1 LRPPDYSSR
10 KEDAEDVKLA
20 TAAQKMRATA
30 PDSQQSGSGEFFDK
44 ELTGYAIDSR
54 AVAPGDLFFALAPE
68 DYRRH
73 FFTAKEFDDGHRF
86 IAQALRE
93 GAVAAVARRA
103 RVEGDAELEPFRQRM
118 LVVEDVIAALQS
130 LAHETIKTWAGKTV
144 GITGSAGKTTAK
156 DLTAHVLAHAGR
168 RVLKTRKNF
177 NNELGLALSILQMEA
192 GGAKPSDFDVA
203 VLEMGQSMLGEIRR
217 LCEVAPPDVGVVL
230 MVAPVH
236 LEFFESVDQIAEGK
250 SQIVEGIKPGGVA
263 VLNADDA
270 RVAAM
275 RAKHAGRTVTFG
287 IDNVAD
293 VAAADIETPR
303 FGLTR
308 FRLCTPLGE
317 AVAELRLPGRHN
329 LMNALAAASVATCF
343 GITPEV
349 IASALATA
357 APSEMRGEVIDF
369 AAGFSV
375 IDDSYNSNPRSL
387 LSMSRSLVAGRGEA
401 GGKPRRTIIVAG
413 EMLELG
419 KDAASMHRDA
429 GAEIAGL
436 AVDVLWGVR
445 GLAKEIVEG
454 ARGAGMSEARFFETT
469 DEAAEAIVS
478 ELREG
483 DLLLV
488 KGSRGVHTERIVEAI
503 RAHFPAVGE
512 DERAGNG

>member
-1 LRPPDYSSR
+1 M
-10 KEDAEDVKLA
+10 KLE
-20 TAAQKMRATA
+20 TAAQRMRATV
-30 PDSQQSGSGEFFDK
+30 PDSPQSGSGEFFDK

-54 AVAPGDLFFALAPE
+54 TVAAGDLFFALAPE

-86 IAQALRE
+86 IAQALGE

-103 RVEGDAELEPFRQRM
+103 RVDGDAELEPLRHR
-118 LVVEDVIAALQS
+118 LLLVEDVIAALQS
-130 LAHETIKTWAGKTV
+130 LAHETLVAWPGKTV

-156 DLTAHVLAHAGR
+156 DLTAHVLAGAGR

-177 NNELGLALSILQMEA
+177 NNELGLALSILQMES
-192 GGAKPSDFDVA
+192 GGARPEDFDVA
-203 VLEMGQSMLGEIRR
+203 VLEMGQSMFGEISR
-217 LCEVAPPDVGVVL
+217 LCEIAPPDVGVVL

-236 LEFFESVDQIAEGK
+236 LEFFDSVEQIAEGK
-250 SQIVEGIKPGGVA
+250 AQLVEGIKPGGIA

-275 RAKHAGRTVTFG
+275 RAKHDGRTVTFG
-287 IDNVAD
+287 IDHRAD

-317 AVAELRLPGRHN
+317 AVAELGLPGRHN
-329 LMNALAAASVATCF
+329 LMNALAAATVATCF

-349 IASALATA
+349 IAAALATA
-357 APSEMRGEVIDF
+357 APSEMRGELIDF
-369 AAGFSV
+369 AGGFSV

-387 LSMSRSLVAGRGEA
+387 LSMARSLVAGRGEA
-401 GGKPRRTIIVAG
+401 GEKAQRTIVVAG

-419 KDAASMHRDA
+419 KDAEAMHHDA
-429 GAEIAGL
+429 GREIAGF
-436 AVDVLWGVR
+436 AVDLLWGVR
-445 GLAKEIVEG
+445 GMAREIVAG
-454 ARGAGMSEARFFETT
+454 ARAAGMDEAAARFFETT
-469 DEAAEAIVS
+469 DEAAEAILS

-488 KGSRGVHTERIVEAI
+488 KGSRGVHTERVVEAI
-503 RAHFPAVGE
+503 RAHFPAAGE
-512 DERAGNG
+512 TGAGG

>member
-1 LRPPDYSSR
+1 
-10 KEDAEDVKLA
+10 
-20 TAAQKMRATA
+20 MRATV
-30 PDSQQSGSGEFFDK
+30 PDSQQAGSGEFFDK
-44 ELTGYAIDSR
+44 ELTGFSIDSR
-54 AVAPGDLFFALAPE
+54 TVAPGDLFFALAPE

-86 IAQALRE
+86 IPQAFE
-93 GAVAAVARRA
+93 QGATAVVARRA
-103 RVEGDAELEPFRQRM
+103 RVEGDTELVQFIDR
-118 LVVEDVIAALQS
+118 LLLGEDVIASLQT
-130 LAHETIKTWAGKTV
+130 LAHETLAAWAGKTV

-156 DLTAHVLAHAGR
+156 DLTAHVLAVAGR

-177 NNELGLALSILQMEA
+177 NNELGLALSILQMES
-192 GGAKPSDFDVA
+192 GGKQPQDFDVA

-217 LCEVAPPDVGVVL
+217 LCEIAPPDVGVVL

-236 LEFFESVDQIAEGK
+236 LEFFESVEQIAEGK
-250 SQIVEGIKPGGVA
+250 AQIIESLKPGGVA

-275 RAKHAGRTVTFG
+275 RAKHTGRTVTFG

-293 VAAADIETPR
+293 VAAAEIEAAR

-317 AVAELRLPGRHN
+317 AVAELPLPGRHN

-343 GITPEV
+343 GITPEQ
-349 IASALATA
+349 IASALRTA
-357 APSEMRGEVIDF
+357 RASEMRGEVIDF

-387 LSMSRSLVAGRGEA
+387 ISMARSLVAGRGGAAEQEE
-401 GGKPRRTIIVAG
+401 RRTLVVAG

-419 KDAASMHRDA
+419 KDAAAMHREA
-429 GAEIAGL
+429 GREIAGF

-445 GLAKEIVEG
+445 GLAREIVEG
-454 ARGAGMSEARFFETT
+454 AREAGMSEAAARFFETT
-469 DEAAEAIVS
+469 DEAAEAILKEV
-478 ELREG
+478 RAG
-483 DLLLV
+483 DLVLV
-488 KGSRGVHTERIVEAI
+488 KGSRGVHTERIVEAL
-503 RAHFPAVGE
+503 RAQFPAVGE
-512 DERAGNG
+512 DGR

>member
-1 LRPPDYSSR
+1 
-10 KEDAEDVKLA
+10 
-20 TAAQKMRATA
+20 MRASA
-30 PDSQQSGSGEFFDK
+30 PGSQQSGSAEFFDK

-54 AVAPGDLFFALAPE
+54 TVAPGDLFFALAPE

-86 IAQALRE
+86 IPQALRE

-103 RVEGDAELEPFRQRM
+103 RVEGDAELAEVSDRL
-118 LVVEDVIAALQS
+118 LVVEDVIAGLQA
-130 LAHETIKTWAGKTV
+130 LAHETLAAWAGKTV

-156 DLTAHVLAHAGR
+156 DLTAHVLAEAGR

-177 NNELGLALSILQMEA
+177 NNELGLALSILQMES
-192 GGAKPSDFDVA
+192 GGSRPEDFDVA
-203 VLEMGQSMLGEIRR
+203 VLEMGQSMFGEIRR
-217 LCEVAPPDVGVVL
+217 LCEIAPPDVGVVL

-236 LEFFESVDQIAEGK
+236 LEFFESVEQIAEGK

-263 VLNADDA
+263 VLNAEDA
-270 RVAAM
+270 RVSAM
-275 RAKHAGRTVTFG
+275 RAKHAGRVLTFG

-293 VAAADIETPR
+293 VAAAEIETPR

-349 IASALATA
+349 AASALATA
-357 APSEMRGEVIDF
+357 RASEMRGELIDF

-387 LSMSRSLVAGRGEA
+387 LSMARSLVAGRGEA
-401 GGKPRRTIIVAG
+401 TRRTLVVAG

-419 KDAASMHRDA
+419 KDAAAMHRDA
-429 GAEIAGL
+429 GREIAGF

-445 GLAKEIVEG
+445 GLAREIVEG
-454 ARGAGMSEARFFETT
+454 AREAGMSEPATRFFETT
-469 DEAAEAIVS
+469 DEAAQAILS

-488 KGSRGVHTERIVEAI
+488 KGSRGVHTERIVEAL
-503 RAHFPAVGE
+503 REHFPAVGE
-512 DERAGNG
+512 DGKAGHG